1 MVATRADLAGT
12 LSAAE
17 LTRRTA
23 AVRALPYVTVVAGVV
38 LGFLAIDQEA
48 AKVAVSRAD
57 PDLVR
62 LLRAMTL
69 IKALLVVG
77 AASGLTWRLVAPIT
91 GGRLTAYLAATAAMS
106 VGLGPIW
113 QMTHVLLGAML
124 LHSGLLLLIV
134 MLWRDPAVAEL
145 LARRIYRS

>member
-1 MVATRADLAGT
+1 MVATPADLDRT
-12 LSAAE
+12 PPAA
-17 LTRRTA
+17 LHARGDA
-23 AVRALPYVTVVAGVV
+23 AIRALPFLAVVAGLV

-48 AKVAVSRAD
+48 AKFALSRAD

-69 IKALLVVG
+69 IKALLVIG

-113 QMTHVLLGAML
+113 QMTHVLLGAIL